1 MLADRGR
8 CLVSDRVRSG
18 VSRSRFLIFALD
30 RVSLLWLFLVII
42 SLTVN
47 FFLIFFLFFWV
58 FAVLT
63 EVYHSFNILEGFS
76 CDWRLC

>member
-47 FFLIFFLFFWV
+47 FF
-58 FAVLT
+58 
-63 EVYHSFNILEGFS
+63 
-76 CDWRLC
+76 